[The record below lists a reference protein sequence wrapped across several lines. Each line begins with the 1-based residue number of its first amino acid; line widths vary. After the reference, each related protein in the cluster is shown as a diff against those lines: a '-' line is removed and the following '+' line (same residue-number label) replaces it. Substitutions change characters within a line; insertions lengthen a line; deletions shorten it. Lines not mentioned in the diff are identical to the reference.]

1 MCALNLLRLGQ
12 KVPGVVTTQQQQ
24 SSLNLGKGLR
34 LFSKEFIQTA
44 SEHMQKCSTSL
55 IVAAAA
61 AKLPQ
66 SYLILCDPINSSP
79 PGSPVHRI
87 LQARTLEWVATSFSN
102 AWKWKVKVK
111 SLSRVWP
118 LVTPWT
124 AAHQAP
130 PSVGFSRQQYWSGV
144 PSPSPTNRY
153 KTANQNHKEIHFTSI
168 KVTSFTLFCG
178 ASDTDGCLRMK
189 LNISFPTTGCQKLI
203 EVDNGWKTSY
213 FPGQAYSHRSCCWR
227 CGWRRED
234 Y

>member
-87 LQARTLEWVATSFSN
+87 LQARTLEW
-102 AWKWKVKVK
+102 
-111 SLSRVWP
+111 
-118 LVTPWT
+118 
-124 AAHQAP
+124 AAKP
-130 PSVGFSRQQYWSGV
+130 V
-144 PSPSPTNRY
+144 PRGSS
-153 KTANQNHKEIHFTSI
+153 
-168 KVTSFTLFCG
+168 
-178 ASDTDGCLRMK
+178 
-189 LNISFPTTGCQKLI
+189 
-203 EVDNGWKTSY
+203 
-213 FPGQAYSHRSCCWR
+213 
-227 CGWRRED
+227 
-234 Y
+234 